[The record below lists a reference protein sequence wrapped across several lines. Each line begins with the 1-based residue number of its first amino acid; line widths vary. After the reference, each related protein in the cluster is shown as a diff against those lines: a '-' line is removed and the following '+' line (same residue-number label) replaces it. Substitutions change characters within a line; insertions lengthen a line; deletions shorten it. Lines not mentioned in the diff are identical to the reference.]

1 MRGEVSRVTSNWH
14 GNYVSDRDIDVKLFI
29 GKKIKALKT
38 TKRGQFLK
46 KAKTLM
52 KTLTAACLYGV
63 LQIAQY
69 AALLTEQ
76 K

>member
-46 KAKTLM
+46 KS
-52 KTLTAACLYGV
+52 
-63 LQIAQY
+63 
-69 AALLTEQ
+69 
-76 K
+76 